1 MKIDK
6 YVDSREC
13 LDWMNARDVFVNK
26 VRAYRG
32 EMGGF
37 YSSTMKAFLSSG
49 EKQNRVYSPVNVYI
63 ALAMLAETTAG
74 ETRKQVTDLLNED
87 GIDGLR
93 ERVGNI
99 LNSNSSDNPAL
110 TCLIN
115 NSIWMNDGFKY
126 GKDTIK
132 TLAEDYR
139 SEAFSVR
146 MGDKAADK
154 KIAAWINKNTGN
166 LLSDKVEVETDP
178 LTVLELVSAIYYKAS
193 WKKAYELSDTSKEVF
208 HGEKQ
213 DVYVDMM
220 HKSEDMRYY
229 WGDKFTAVSDSL
241 EMDGDAYFFLP
252 KEGVFLNELLDD
264 SEVWSVINER
274 VGNASAGESFGSRN
288 TKVNLSLP
296 RFKVSSKMDL
306 IPALKN
312 LGVTEVFDHE
322 KADFSPL
329 VPVAGDIGLDRIEH
343 AAMVAMDEG
352 GVLGAAYT
360 EASIRFTSIMI
371 PERPIDFIVDRPF
384 FFVVTS
390 RDGSLLFSG
399 TVWDID

>member
-13 LDWMNARDVFVNK
+13 LDWMNARDVFVNR
-26 VRAYRG
+26 VRSYRA
-32 EMGGF
+32 EMGSF
-37 YSSTMKAFLSSG
+37 YSSTMKAFLSG
-49 EKQNRVYSPVNVYI
+49 EKKQNRVYSPVNVYI
-63 ALAMLAETTAG
+63 ALAMLAEITEG
-74 ETRKQVTDLLNED
+74 ETRKQIADLLNEG

-93 ERVGNI
+93 EKVGNI
-99 LNSNSSDNPAL
+99 LNSNSSDNPVL

-115 NSIWMNDGFKY
+115 NSVWMNDSVRY
-126 GKDTIK
+126 NDDTVSN
-132 TLAEDYR
+132 LSRYFR

-146 MGDKAADK
+146 MGDRAANK
-154 KIAAWINKNTGN
+154 KIAAWINKNTGD
-166 LLSDKVEVETDP
+166 LLSDIVEVDTDP
-178 LTVLELVSAIYYKAS
+178 LTALELISAIYYKAS

-208 HGEKQ
+208 HGEKK
-213 DVYVDMM
+213 DVTVDMM

-229 WGDKFTAVSDSL
+229 WGERFTAVSDSL

-252 KEGVFLNELLDD
+252 KKGISLNELLDD

-274 VGNASAGESFGSRN
+274 VGNVSAGEPFGSRN

-296 RFKVSSKMDL
+296 RFRVSSKMDL
-306 IPALKN
+306 IPALKD
-312 LGVTEVFDHE
+312 LGVKEVFDHG

-329 VPVAGDIGLDRIEH
+329 TPEAGNIGLDRIEH
-343 AAMVAMDEG
+343 AAMAAMDEG
-352 GVLGAAYT
+352 GVLGTAYT

-371 PERPIDFIVDRPF
+371 PEKPVDFIVDRPF
-384 FFVVTS
+384 FFVITS